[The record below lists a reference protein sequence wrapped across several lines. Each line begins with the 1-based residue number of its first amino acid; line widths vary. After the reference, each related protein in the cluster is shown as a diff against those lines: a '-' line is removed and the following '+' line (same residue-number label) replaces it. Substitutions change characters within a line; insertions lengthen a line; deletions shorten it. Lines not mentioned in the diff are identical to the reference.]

1 MNKITY
7 STILLLLII
16 GVNAQNRVN
25 KNKEEVKASL
35 LDKSEA
41 YSGFFDFNYSPE
53 KTLST

>member
-41 YSGFFDFNYSPE
+41 Y
-53 KTLST
+53 